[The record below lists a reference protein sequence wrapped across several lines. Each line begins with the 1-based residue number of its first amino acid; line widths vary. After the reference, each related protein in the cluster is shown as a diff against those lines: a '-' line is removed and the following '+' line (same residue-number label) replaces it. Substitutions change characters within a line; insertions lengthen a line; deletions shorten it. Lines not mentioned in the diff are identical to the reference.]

1 MRRREFFRTLAAGA
15 AAAAPGAAR
24 EREWSFI
31 HFTDPH
37 IQPDLKADEGCRQAF
52 RMMNRLKADFAVS
65 GGDLVF
71 DVLAADRPRA
81 DALFKLYRENV
92 KHLEMPLHN
101 TIGNHDVF
109 GLYTKSGV
117 APSDEQYGKRMYEDT
132 IGKRYYSF
140 HHKGW
145 RFVVLDSIGMTAD
158 RQYIGEIDDEQLAW
172 LSNDLAAAGTSVPI
186 VVVTHIPLLSAFPQI
201 VAPPGAPTRGMLVTN
216 VRDVLKILAPYQVK
230 AVLQGHTHI
239 CETIYYH
246 GTQFITSGAL
256 SGNWWKGKRLG
267 FDEGFGVLTV
277 RGEEITWRYE
287 TYGWRTAAPV

>member
-1 MRRREFFRTLAAGA
+1 MRRREFLRTVAAGA
-15 AAAAPGAAR
+15 TAAASGNAR
-24 EREWSFI
+24 EQAWSFI

-37 IQPDLKADEGCRQAF
+37 IQPELKADAGCRQAF
-52 RMMNRLKADFAVS
+52 RKMNRLKADFALS

-81 DALFKLYRENV
+81 NTLFKLYRENV

-109 GLYTKSGV
+109 GLYTRSGV

-140 HHKGW
+140 QHKGW

-158 RQYIGEIDDEQLAW
+158 RQYIGEIDDEQLEW
-172 LSNDLAAAGTSVPI
+172 LRNDLAAAGTGVP
-186 VVVTHIPLLSAFPQI
+186 VVVATHIPLLSAFPQI
-201 VAPPGAPTRGMLVTN
+201 VAPPGASTRGMLVTN
-216 VRDVLKILAPYQVK
+216 VRDVLKILAPYKIK

-239 CETIYYH
+239 CETIHYH

-277 RGEEITWRYE
+277 RGEEITWSYE
-287 TYGWRTAAPV
+287 TYGWQTAAPA